1 MGVLVQVL
9 RGGGVSESLYLL
21 VVSLFLWLFWGGG
34 HPSEGRGGG
43 CHRCAAGCCFVLRR
57 RGVVL
62 LRRRGG
68 VLLRRRGGVLL
79 RASSARRGAAS
90 CFVGAEGGRRWW
102 HEKAAQCF

>member
-34 HPSEGRGGG
+34 HPSEGRG
-43 CHRCAAGCCFVLRR
+43 
-57 RGVVL
+57 
-62 LRRRGG
+62 
-68 VLLRRRGGVLL
+68 VLL

-90 CFVGAEGGRRWW
+90 ARRGGRRWW